1 MSAAPRSSAAG
12 TDAPTGILVL
22 DKPAGL
28 SSHEVVARVRRLAGT
43 RRVGHAG
50 TLDPAATG
58 VLVLGVGRGTRLL
71 HYLVGAD
78 KEYTAT
84 IRLGV
89 ATSTD
94 DADGEVLATSDA
106 SGVDDDDLSAALR
119 SLTGEIDQVPS
130 SVSAVKVAGRRA
142 YERVRAGEQVV
153 LEPRRVHVASLDVR
167 QRRWAGR
174 CLDLDVDVTCSSG
187 TYVRALARDLGA
199 ALGVGGHLIALRR
212 TRVGP
217 FTLEQAHALEDLPSH
232 LPQALVSLGEA
243 AAQFLPCRTLPPDEA
258 ARVRHGVSPSPSGHP
273 GPVALLADDQTL
285 LAVAQDAGPRADL
298 RAVFVG

>member
-1 MSAAPRSSAAG
+1 MSARGRAG
-12 TDAPTGILVL
+12 TDGTAAPSGLLVV
-22 DKPAGL
+22 DKPAGP
-28 SSHEVVARVRRLAGT
+28 SSHDVVAQVRRLVGT

-106 SGVDDDDLSAALR
+106 SAVAEDDLSVAVR

-130 SVSAVKVAGRRA
+130 AVSAVKHGGRRA
-142 YERVRAGEQVV
+142 YQRVRAGEQVT
-153 LEPRRVHVASLDVR
+153 LEPRRVTVSSLQVR
-167 QRRWAGR
+167 DRRRAGR

-199 ALGVGGHLIALRR
+199 ALGVGGHITALRR

-217 FTLEQAHALEDLPSH
+217 FTLGQAHGLDDLPS
-232 LPQALVSLGEA
+232 PVSDALLSLGEA
-243 AAQFLPCRTLPPDEA
+243 AAQFLPQRVLARDDA
-258 ARVRHGVSPSPSGHP
+258 DRVRHGVAPPPTGRP
-273 GPVALLADDQTL
+273 EPVALLAADGTL